1 MRIAYV
7 TETYPPELNGVS
19 LTVERT
25 VHWLRERGHRVS
37 LVRPRQANE
46 KQRGAEDQTILAPG
60 VPIPMYP
67 ALRVGL
73 PIRSRL
79 LRCWRRERPDLVH
92 AATEG
97 PLGSAA
103 ISAARAL
110 GIPVTS
116 DFRTN
121 FHQYGSHYA
130 LGWAEPLI
138 RAYLRRF
145 HNRTDLTFAPTHE
158 VVRRLLSEGVA
169 RVAEVGRGVDTRRFS
184 PRMRSAELRASWRVG
199 AEAPAVL
206 CVGRLAAEK
215 NVQLVIR
222 AFAPIKRQHPAAR
235 LVLVGDGPLRAQLQR
250 ANPEA
255 VFTGSLNGD
264 ALAAAYASA
273 DIFLFPSQTETF
285 GNVTLE
291 ALASGLIVVAYEMG
305 AAAQHI
311 EHEISGFLVP
321 PESDSQ
327 FVVAA
332 GVAAMRLKELRRM
345 RCAARQAAVRA
356 AWPKVLALFE
366 AHLLDLIR
374 SSAPDCDDQ
383 TRSRSSATPSRS
395 AQ

>member
-7 TETYPPELNGVS
+7 TETYPPELNGVA

-25 VHWLRERGHRVS
+25 VHWLRGRGHRVS
-37 LVRPRQANE
+37 LIRPRQSNE
-46 KQRGAEDQTILAPG
+46 RRVEDQTILAPG
-60 VPIPMYP
+60 LPIPMYP
-67 ALRVGL
+67 SLRIGL

-103 ISAARAL
+103 ISAARTL

-138 RAYLRRF
+138 RAYLRSF
-145 HNRTDLTFAPTHE
+145 HNRADLTFAPTCE
-158 VVRRLLSEGVA
+158 VAGQLLRAGVA
-169 RVAEVGRGVDTRRFS
+169 RVVEVGRGVDAQRFS
-184 PRMRSAELRASWRVG
+184 SAWRSAGLRASWNAVDG
-199 AEAPAVL
+199 APVVVS
-206 CVGRLAAEK
+206 VGRLAKEK
-215 NVQLVIR
+215 NTQLLLR
-222 AFAPIKRQHPAAR
+222 AFAAIRDQCPASR
-235 LVLVGDGPLRAQLQR
+235 LVLVGDGPMRRELER
-250 ANPEA
+250 ANPDA
-255 VFTGSLNGD
+255 IFTGVLAGD
-264 ALAAAYASA
+264 ALAEAYASA
-273 DIFLFPSQTETF
+273 DIFLFPSLTETF

-291 ALASGLIVVAYEMG
+291 ALASGLIVVAYDTG

-311 EHEISGFLVP
+311 EHGVSGFLVP
-321 PESDSQ
+321 PDSDSQ

-332 GVAAMRLKELRRM
+332 AVAAMRFSELSAMRRSA
-345 RCAARQAAVRA
+345 RAAARRA
-356 AWPKVLALFE
+356 AWPAVLALFE
-366 AHLLDLIR
+366 AHLLGLIDGA
-374 SSAPDCDDQ
+374 SQADQ
-383 TRSRSSATPSRS
+383 ATRSRSPAMPSRS